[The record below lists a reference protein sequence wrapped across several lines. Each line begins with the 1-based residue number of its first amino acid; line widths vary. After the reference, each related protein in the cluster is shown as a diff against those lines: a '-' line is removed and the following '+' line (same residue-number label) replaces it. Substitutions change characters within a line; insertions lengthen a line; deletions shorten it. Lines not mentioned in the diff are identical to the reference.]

1 MRIDEELVSKGHNS
15 LLILQV
21 HDEVLVEVPPEEKDT
36 VGPLLIDIIRDAAEL
51 DVPLEVNVSWGDT
64 WAAAKG

>member
-1 MRIDEELVSKGHNS
+1 VQLDGSELAS
-15 LLILQV
+15 
-21 HDEVLVEVPPEEKDT
+21 
-36 VGPLLIDIIRDAAEL
+36 PLL

>member
-1 MRIDEELVSKGHNS
+1 MQIM
-15 LLILQV
+15 
-21 HDEVLVEVPPEEKDT
+21 
-36 VGPLLIDIIRDAAEL
+36 RDAAEL